1 MYGQRI
7 AQLRKERNITQE
19 ELAQLVGVTK
29 ERIVNWESGLGLP
42 SKSQIKTLA
51 SVFQVMPEE
60 LFPENMATSSNSI
73 NMRTARSAQ
82 LGNTQAANGGAKAA
96 VIVFVFFFFISTF
109 ISIFFSIVNE
119 VIEESGV
126 QEGIIDVSDNEI
138 LSERVICEYDEEQ
151 KEIEFYYYAKNWEIS
166 SYEGD
171 ESLLNGKEV
180 SEFMNVYDAIN
191 QIRGDAF
198 MNNGTCRFEGD
209 LTLAG

>member
-96 VIVFVFFFFISTF
+96 VIVFVGRMFTNL
-109 ISIFFSIVNE
+109 SIIRRIYLEKWTAKREKHKVAK
-119 VIEESGV
+119 EE
-126 QEGIIDVSDNEI
+126 E
-138 LSERVICEYDEEQ
+138 
-151 KEIEFYYYAKNWEIS
+151 
-166 SYEGD
+166 
-171 ESLLNGKEV
+171 
-180 SEFMNVYDAIN
+180 
-191 QIRGDAF
+191 
-198 MNNGTCRFEGD
+198 
-209 LTLAG
+209 